1 MLTESEIKHVLDALC
16 GYPTVTTPEF
26 ADRVEKTLREASST
40 EGCSLNEHEIT
51 HVMNILCG
59 YPAVTSPEFA
69 DRIEKIL
76 RGGSSGKESDIS
88 LCLTG
93 LNAYGEACSNE
104 EYEILARR
112 EPTTNELHAII
123 NHLVE
128 KLYPYEHDN

>member
-1 MLTESEIKHVLDALC
+1 MLTESEIKHVLDAL
-16 GYPTVTTPEF
+16 
-26 ADRVEKTLREASST
+26 R
-40 EGCSLNEHEIT
+40 
-51 HVMNILCG
+51 G

-76 RGGSSGKESDIS
+76 RGASSFEKESDIS
-88 LCLTG
+88 PCLTG

-123 NHLVE
+123 NHLAE
-128 KLYPYEHDN
+128 KLYPYEHAN

>member
-1 MLTESEIKHVLDALC
+1 MLAESEIMHVLDALC
-16 GYPTVTTPEF
+16 GCPTVTTPEF
-26 ADRVEKTLREASST
+26 ADRV
-40 EGCSLNEHEIT
+40 
-51 HVMNILCG
+51 
-59 YPAVTSPEFA
+59 
-69 DRIEKIL
+69 EKIL
-76 RGGSSGKESDIS
+76 RGGSSGKESDIFP
-88 LCLTG
+88 CLTG

>member
-1 MLTESEIKHVLDALC
+1 MLTESEIKHVLDAL
-16 GYPTVTTPEF
+16 
-26 ADRVEKTLREASST
+26 R
-40 EGCSLNEHEIT
+40 
-51 HVMNILCG
+51 G

-76 RGGSSGKESDIS
+76 RGASSSEKESDIS
-88 LCLTG
+88 PCLTG

>member
-1 MLTESEIKHVLDALC
+1 MLTESEIKHVLDAL
-16 GYPTVTTPEF
+16 
-26 ADRVEKTLREASST
+26 R
-40 EGCSLNEHEIT
+40 
-51 HVMNILCG
+51 G

-76 RGGSSGKESDIS
+76 RGASSFEKESDIS
-88 LCLTG
+88 PCLTG

-123 NHLVE
+123 NHLAE